1 MSKPIARA
9 SLLAMALLTATA
21 GTARAAPRTGKKP
34 ACQVDRLTSGEGLRV
49 SVSTDGRVLSL
60 APVDGPPQDLR
71 VYAAEPDAVLV
82 ADAGTGEHGPYGS
95 STLWRIP
102 CAQGAAAEAVAHIA
116 DADFGHA
123 ALSRDRRTLYFTGA
137 DGIFALDLAALQP
150 RRLTQA
156 ARDTCT
162 RNHVATRDVVGEL
175 VDARTLSY
183 DSGCGYEHQWNALP
197 MLLRNPGTAK
207 MTTQAVPRPPPSS
220 FALGPDGQIWLA
232 DGTCAEPGTFG
243 RVMVSSDHGD
253 RWRPIAVKTPSAQPV
268 RQVILDRSHAGT
280 ALIFT
285 ASCGSA
291 AHTEP
296 GWIYLTDNG
305 GKTFRGIAVPP
316 GIPDENSRPSGEQ
329 DPIQA
334 IVAPDGVLNH
344 LVLYG
349 QSTQILPSQTARWE
363 SRDGGRTWQPLAPV
377 AAAPKPTVP
386 MAAIGGMELAIRK
399 DGLYRTKQ
407 GEAPV
412 RTSIPDP
419 QPQTAADTGPP
430 LAR

>member
-9 SLLAMALLTATA
+9 ALIAVALLAVAA
-21 GTARAAPRTGKKP
+21 GGSAHARGAGKKP
-34 ACQVDRLTSGEGLRV
+34 GCQVDRLTSGEGLRV
-49 SVSTDGRVLSL
+49 SISTDGRVLSL
-60 APVDGPPQDLR
+60 APLDEPPQDLR
-71 VYAAEPDAVLV
+71 VYPAGPDAVLV
-82 ADAGTGEHGPYGS
+82 AYAGAGEHGPYGS

-102 CAQGAAAEAVAHIA
+102 CAAGGAEAVAHIGG
-116 DADFGHA
+116 ADFGHA
-123 ALSRDRRTLYFTGA
+123 ALSRDRRTLFFTGE
-137 DGIFALDLAALQP
+137 DGIFALDLTTFQA

-156 ARDTCT
+156 KRDTCV
-162 RNHVATRDVVGEL
+162 RNHVAARDVVGGFA
-175 VDARTLSY
+175 DARSLSY
-183 DSGCGYEHQWNALP
+183 ETGCAFEHEWNAVP
-197 MLLRNPGTAK
+197 MLLHNPGTAR
-207 MTTQAVPRPPPSS
+207 MTSQAVPRPPPSS

-232 DGTCAEPGTFG
+232 DGSCAEPATYG
-243 RVMVSSDHGD
+243 RVVVSSDHGD
-253 RWRPIAVKTPSAQPV
+253 RWRRVAVKTLAAQPV

-305 GKTFRGIAVPP
+305 GKTFRPIAVPP
-316 GIPDENSRPSGEQ
+316 GIPDENGRPAGEQ

-334 IVAPDGVLNH
+334 VAAPDGMLNH

-349 QSTQILPSQTARWE
+349 RSSEVLANQTARWE

-377 AAAPKPTVP
+377 ASAPRPTVP
-386 MAAIGGMELAIRK
+386 MATIGGAELAIRK
-399 DGLYRTKQ
+399 DGLYRTRR

-412 RTSIPDP
+412 RVYP
-419 QPQTAADTGPP
+419 
-430 LAR
+430 

>member
-1 MSKPIARA
+1 MSTPTARA
-9 SLLAMALLTATA
+9 SLLALALLCATA
-21 GTARAAPRTGKKP
+21 GTALAQPHAGKKP
-34 ACQVDRLTSGEGLRV
+34 ACRVDRLTSGEGLRV

-60 APVDGPPQDLR
+60 APLDGPPQDLR
-71 VYAAEPDAVLV
+71 VYAAAPDAVLV
-82 ADAGTGEHGPYGS
+82 AYAGSGEHGPFGS

-102 CAQGAAAEAVAHIA
+102 CAQGAAEAVAHIA

-123 ALSRDRRTLYFTGA
+123 ALSHDRRTLYFTGA
-137 DGIFALDLAALQP
+137 DGIFALDLATFQP

-183 DSGCGYEHQWNALP
+183 DSRCAYEHEWNALP

-232 DGTCAEPGTFG
+232 DGTCAEPATFG

-253 RWRPIAVKTPSAQPV
+253 RWRPVVVKTPSAQPV

-285 ASCGSA
+285 TSCASA
-291 AHTEP
+291 PHTEP
-296 GWIYLTDNG
+296 GWIYLTENG
-305 GKTFRGIAVPP
+305 GRTFRAIAPPP
-316 GIPDENSRPSGEQ
+316 GIRGENGRPAAEQ
-329 DPIQA
+329 EPVQA
-334 IVAPDGVLNH
+334 IVAPDGMLNH

-349 QSTQILPSQTARWE
+349 QSTQSLPGQTARWE
-363 SRDGGRTWQPLAPV
+363 SRDGGRSWEPLAPV

-399 DGLYRTKQ
+399 DGLYRTRR

-412 RTSIPDP
+412 RVYP
-419 QPQTAADTGPP
+419 
-430 LAR
+430 

>member
-1 MSKPIARA
+1 
-9 SLLAMALLTATA
+9 MALLAA
-21 GTARAAPRTGKKP
+21 SAAVARAAPRPGKKA
-34 ACQVDRLTSGEGLRV
+34 ACRVDRLTSAEGLRV

-60 APVDGPPQDLR
+60 APLDGPPQDLR
-71 VYAAEPDAVLV
+71 VYAAAPDAVLV
-82 ADAGTGEHGPYGS
+82 AYAGTGEHGPYGS

-102 CAQGAAAEAVAHIA
+102 CAQGGAEAVAHIS

-123 ALSRDRRTLYFTGA
+123 ALSHDRRTLYFSGA
-137 DGIFALDLAALQP
+137 DGIFALDLATFQP
-150 RRLTQA
+150 RRLTLA
-156 ARDTCT
+156 ARDTCA

-183 DSGCGYEHQWNALP
+183 DSGCGYEHEWNAVP
-197 MLLRNPGTAK
+197 MLLRNLGTAK

-220 FALGPDGQIWLA
+220 FALGADGQIWLA
-232 DGTCAEPGTFG
+232 DGSCAEPATFG

-253 RWRPIAVKTPSAQPV
+253 RWHPDAVKTLTAQPV

-285 ASCGSA
+285 ASCAPA
-291 AHTEP
+291 AHGEP

-305 GKTFRGIAVPP
+305 GKTFRPIAVPP
-316 GIPDENSRPSGEQ
+316 GIRGDNGRPADEQ

-334 IVAPDGVLNH
+334 IVAPDGMLNH

-349 QSTQILPSQTARWE
+349 HSTQVLPNQTARWE
-363 SRDGGRTWQPLAPV
+363 SRDGGRSWEPLAPV
-377 AAAPKPTVP
+377 AGAPKATVP

-399 DGLYRTKQ
+399 DGLYRTRR

-412 RTSIPDP
+412 RVYP
-419 QPQTAADTGPP
+419 
-430 LAR
+430 

>member
-1 MSKPIARA
+1 MSKPIARVPPLA
-9 SLLAMALLTATA
+9 VPLLAIALLAATA
-21 GTARAAPRTGKKP
+21 GAARATPRAEKKA
-34 ACQVDRLTSGEGLRV
+34 ACRVDRLTSGEGLRV

-60 APVDGPPQDLR
+60 APLDGPAQDLR
-71 VYAAEPDAVLV
+71 VYAAGPDAVLV
-82 ADAGTGEHGPYGS
+82 AYAGSGEHGPTGS

-102 CAQGAAAEAVAHIA
+102 CAQGAAEAVAHIA

-123 ALSRDRRTLYFTGA
+123 ALSHDRRTLYFTGA
-137 DGIFALDLAALQP
+137 DGIFALDLATLEP

-156 ARDTCT
+156 ARDACT

-175 VDARTLSY
+175 VDAHTLSY
-183 DSGCGYEHQWNALP
+183 DSGCGFEHEWNALP

-207 MTTQAVPRPPPSS
+207 MSTQVVPRPPPAS

-232 DGTCAEPGTFG
+232 DGTCAEPATFG

-253 RWRPIAVKTPSAQPV
+253 RWRPVAVKTPSAQPV
-268 RQVILDRSHAGT
+268 RQVILDRSHAGN

-291 AHTEP
+291 AHAEP

-305 GKTFRGIAVPP
+305 GKTFRPIAVPR
-316 GIPDENSRPSGEQ
+316 GIPGENGHPSDEQ

-334 IVAPDGVLNH
+334 VVAPDGMLNH

-349 QSTQILPSQTARWE
+349 QSSEIAGNQIARWE
-363 SRDGGRTWQPLAPV
+363 SRDGGRTWEALAPV
-377 AAAPKPTVP
+377 ATAPKPTVP

-399 DGLYRTKQ
+399 DGLYRTRR

-412 RTSIPDP
+412 RVYP
-419 QPQTAADTGPP
+419 
-430 LAR
+430 

>member
-1 MSKPIARA
+1 MPIPIARA
-9 SLLAMALLTATA
+9 LLLALLLAASPALAA
-21 GTARAAPRTGKKP
+21 HRAPKP
-34 ACQVDRLTSGEGLRV
+34 AACQVDRLTAGEGLRV

-60 APVDGPPQDLR
+60 APLDGPPQDLR
-71 VYAAEPDAVLV
+71 VYAAGPDAVLV
-82 ADAGTGEHGPYGS
+82 AYAGTGEHGPFGS

-102 CAQGAAAEAVAHIA
+102 CAQGPAEAVAHIA

-123 ALSRDRRTLYFTGA
+123 ALSHDRRSLYFTGA
-137 DGIFALDLAALQP
+137 DGIFALDLATFQP

-183 DSGCGYEHQWNALP
+183 DSGCGYEHEWNALP

-232 DGTCAEPGTFG
+232 DGTCAEPATFG

-253 RWRPIAVKTPSAQPV
+253 RWRPIAVKIPSAQPV

-285 ASCGSA
+285 TSCGSA

-305 GKTFRGIAVPP
+305 GKTFRPIALPP
-316 GIPDENSRPSGEQ
+316 GIRGDNGRPADEQ
-329 DPIQA
+329 DPVQA
-334 IVAPDGVLNH
+334 IVAPDGMLNH

-349 QSTQILPSQTARWE
+349 QSTQVLANQTARWE
-363 SRDGGRTWQPLAPV
+363 SRDGGRSWQPLAPV
-377 AAAPKPTVP
+377 AAAPKPAVP

-399 DGLYRTKQ
+399 DGLYRTKR

-412 RTSIPDP
+412 RIYP
-419 QPQTAADTGPP
+419 
-430 LAR
+430 

>member
-1 MSKPIARA
+1 MLRSIVHAC
-9 SLLAMALLTATA
+9 LLAMALLASTAA
-21 GTARAAPRTGKKP
+21 AARAEPRIGKKA
-34 ACQVDRLTSGEGLRV
+34 ACRVDRLTSGEGLRV
-49 SVSTDGRVLSL
+49 SVSTDGRVLTL
-60 APVDGPPQDLR
+60 APLDGPPQDLR
-71 VYAAEPDAVLV
+71 VYAAGPDAVLV
-82 ADAGTGEHGPYGS
+82 AYAGAGEHGPYGS

-102 CAQGAAAEAVAHIA
+102 CAQGAAEPVAHIA

-123 ALSRDRRTLYFTGA
+123 ALARDRRTLYFTGA
-137 DGIFALDLAALQP
+137 DGIFALDLATFQP
-150 RRLTQA
+150 RRLTHA

-183 DSGCGYEHQWNALP
+183 DSGCGYEHEWNALP
-197 MLLRNPGTAK
+197 MLLRNPGTAR

-232 DGTCAEPGTFG
+232 DGTCAEPATFG

-253 RWRPIAVKTPSAQPV
+253 RWRPLAVKTPTAQPV

-285 ASCGSA
+285 AGCGSA
-291 AHTEP
+291 AHSEP
-296 GWIYLTDNG
+296 AWIYLTDNG
-305 GKTFRGIAVPP
+305 GKTFRPVAVPP
-316 GIPDENSRPSGEQ
+316 GEQ

-334 IVAPDGVLNH
+334 VVAPDGMLNH

-349 QSTQILPSQTARWE
+349 QSTQVLPSQIARWE

-377 AAAPKPTVP
+377 AAAPKPMVP

-399 DGLYRTKQ
+399 DGLYRTRR

-412 RTSIPDP
+412 RVYP
-419 QPQTAADTGPP
+419 
-430 LAR
+430 